1 MTRHDPK
8 AGGGADAA
16 SRSDA
21 RFGARSRVQKERRPA
36 PPLDAAALER
46 RALRYVERFA
56 TTRLRLATYLTRK
69 IRERGWEGE
78 PADPSALAEK
88 LAELGYIN
96 DRAFGEA
103 RASAMARRGLGKRR
117 VAGAFREAG
126 IGVDDAEALAPAI
139 EDRAL
144 AAALNFARRKRIG
157 PFAAAPAER
166 PLREKQIG
174 AMIRA
179 GHDFSLSRRIANMS
193 PGDDI
198 STLSEE

>member
-1 MTRHDPK
+1 M
-8 AGGGADAA
+8 
-16 SRSDA
+16 
-21 RFGARSRVQKERRPA
+21 
-36 PPLDAAALER
+36 DAAALER
-46 RALRYVERFA
+46 LALRYVERFA

-78 PADPSALAEK
+78 PSDPAALADK
-88 LAELGYIN
+88 LAELGYID

-117 VAGAFREAG
+117 VVGAFREAG
-126 IGVDDAEALAPAI
+126 IGEEDAEALAPAI

-144 AAALNFARRKRIG
+144 ATALNFARRKRIG
-157 PFAAAPAER
+157 PFAAEPAER
-166 PLREKQIG
+166 PQREKQIG

-179 GHDFSLSRRIANMS
+179 GHDFTLSRRIASMA

-198 STLSEE
+198 GTLCAE